1 MSHNFWRSTNRLLAA
16 LPKDEYQRLEPHLT
30 PVSLSTGT
38 LVYKAFE
45 RIETVYF
52 PNNALIS
59 STFSLSNGSTVEI
72 GLIGSQGMIG
82 LPVIFGNNYSYNR
95 VVVLAEDS
103 AMKIS
108 AEVLKREFE
117 RGKELQRL
125 LLMYADTRLKE
136 VLQLAACNR
145 HHVIEE
151 RLARWLLTI
160 QDLIQCK
167 ELPLTQEFIS
177 NMLGV
182 RRSGVTI
189 AAGILQRERCICY
202 SRGKITI
209 LNRQALEDKAC
220 ECYQLFRENS
230 SRRSLHLLEF
240 NEHQ

>member
-1 MSHNFWRSTNRLLAA
+1 MSPNFLRAPNSLLAA
-16 LPKDEYQRLEPHLT
+16 LPKDEYQRLKPHLT
-30 PVSLSTGT
+30 PVSFVPGT
-38 LVYKAFE
+38 VIYKPSE

-52 PNNALIS
+52 PNNVLIS

-72 GLIGSQGMIG
+72 GLIGSTGMIG

-95 VVVLAEDS
+95 VSVLVKDS

-108 AEVLKREFE
+108 AEVLKQEFE

-125 LLMYADTRLKE
+125 LLMYANTRLKE
-136 VLQLAACNR
+136 VHQLAVCNR

-160 QDLIQCK
+160 QDLTQSK
-167 ELPLTQEFIS
+167 ELFLTQEFIS

-182 RRSGVTI
+182 RRSGVTV
-189 AAGILQRERCICY
+189 AAGILQQARCICY

-209 LNRQALEDKAC
+209 LNRSVLEDKAC
-220 ECYQLFRENS
+220 ECYQLLRENS
-230 SRRSLHLLEF
+230 SRR
-240 NEHQ
+240 

>member
-1 MSHNFWRSTNRLLAA
+1 MTQNFLRSTNHLLAA
-16 LPKDEYQRLEPHLT
+16 LPKDEYQRLEAYLT
-30 PVSLSTGT
+30 PTSLSTGT
-38 LVYKAFE
+38 VIYKPLE

-59 STFSLSNGSTVEI
+59 STYSLSNGSSVEI
-72 GLIGSQGMIG
+72 GLIGSTGMIG
-82 LPVIFGNNYSYNR
+82 LPVIFGNNYSHER
-95 VVVLAEDS
+95 VVVLVEDG

-125 LLMYADTRLKE
+125 LLMYADNRLQE
-136 VLQLAACNR
+136 IIQLTACNR

-160 QDLIQCK
+160 QDLTQSK

-182 RRSGVTI
+182 RRSGVTV
-189 AAGILQRERCICY
+189 AAGMLQRARYICY

-209 LNRQALEDKAC
+209 LNREALEDKAC
-220 ECYQLFRENS
+220 ECYQLFHENF
-230 SRRSLHLLEF
+230 SRR
-240 NEHQ
+240 

>member
-1 MSHNFWRSTNRLLAA
+1 MTQNLLRSPNRILAA

-30 PVSLSTGT
+30 SVSLATGT
-38 LVYKAFE
+38 MLYRASE

-59 STFSLSNGSTVEI
+59 STYSLSNGSTVEI
-72 GLIGSQGMIG
+72 GLIGFTGMVG

-95 VVVLAEDS
+95 VVVLVEDS
-103 AMKIS
+103 AIKIS

-125 LLMYADTRLKE
+125 LLMYADNRLQE
-136 VLQLAACNR
+136 VIQLAACNR
-145 HHVIEE
+145 HHTIEE

-160 QDLIQCK
+160 QDLTQSK
-167 ELPLTQEFIS
+167 ELSLTQEFTS

-189 AAGILQRERCICY
+189 AAGMLQRERCICY

-220 ECYQLFRENS
+220 ECYQLCQEEFSQQEI
-230 SRRSLHLLEF
+230 HLPQS
-240 NEHQ
+240 NRHQ